1 MRFQVKPKV
10 LEYFEKL
17 MKELGVD
24 DIVILDK
31 YNMIEIPE
39 DAAIRGIQNARSYLK
54 TAIGKMAKKTAEKML
69 RKILVELFGTTKK
82 KKKKKHNV

>member
-17 MKELGVD
+17 MKDLGVD

-39 DAAIRGIQNARSYLK
+39 ETAIRGIQNARNYLK
-54 TAIGKMAKKTAEKML
+54 TAIGKMAKRSAEKML
-69 RKILVELFGTTKK
+69 RKILIDLFGTAKK
-82 KKKKKHNV
+82 KKKKKHSV